1 MKSIEKYFALI
12 KLLIRVSIFRNPINM
27 STSISPQLRVLL
39 LPTIY
44 KITNS
49 AKLPNNIYNIICIN

>member
-44 KITNS
+44 KITNQNY
-49 AKLPNNIYNIICIN
+49 PIIYIISYA